1 MFDYLII
8 LSVLIATVV
17 VVLLFLY
24 LFLRT
29 RSVPQVNKMINEI
42 QIDDLLHRQ
51 PIQISDSNI
60 FEQVSGKR
68 ILITGAAGSIG
79 SEIARQLA
87 KYHPSMVIL
96 CDQGESS
103 LYDVQLDMEEQY
115 RDVSIVTHLVSI
127 RNVRRLRRIFDLYRP
142 EWVFHAAAYKHVPM
156 MEHDPAE
163 AILTNVLGT
172 VHVADL
178 AVYYK
183 VDKFVMISTDKA
195 VNPTSIMGAS
205 KRIAEI
211 YVQSLNNQQS
221 GVTKFMTTRFG
232 NVMDSNGSVIPRFR
246 KQIKSGGPVTVTHPE
261 ITRYFMTI
269 PEAVQ
274 LVLEAAS
281 IGRGGEVFVFDMGE
295 PVKIS
300 DLAKN
305 MIRLAGL
312 TVDKDIKIVYTGLRP
327 GEKLFEEL
335 LTNKEKMRP
344 THHEK
349 IRIAGVTHYEFEW
362 VKRSIDLLSKSE
374 TLDDRN
380 KLLSAI
386 KSIVPEFGEEVKL
399 YSGKS

>member
-1 MFDYLII
+1 MIT
-8 LSVLIATVV
+8 A
-17 VVLLFLY
+17 VLLY
-24 LFLRT
+24 LLMR
-29 RSVPQVNKMINEI
+29 RRPGAEVRKPLNEI
-42 QIDDLLHRQ
+42 EIDDLLHRD

-87 KYHPSMVIL
+87 RYHPSMVIL
-96 CDQGESS
+96 CDQGESA
-103 LYDVQLDMEEQY
+103 LYDIQLDMEDQF
-115 RDVSIVTHLVSI
+115 RDVSIKTHLVSI
-127 RNVRRLRRIFDLYRP
+127 RNVRRLRKVFDTYRP
-142 EWVFHAAAYKHVPM
+142 QWVFHAAAYKHVPM

-163 AILTNVLGT
+163 AILTNVLGSM
-172 VHVADL
+172 HVADL
-178 AVYYK
+178 SVRFG

-195 VNPTSIMGAS
+195 VNPSSIMGAS

-211 YVQSLNNQQS
+211 YVQSLNNQQAGS
-221 GVTKFMTTRFG
+221 TQFMTTRFG

-246 KQIKSGGPVTVTHPE
+246 KQIKAGGPVTVTHPE

-281 IGRGGEVFVFDMGE
+281 IGKGGEVFVFDMGE

-312 TVDKDIKIVYTGLRP
+312 TVDKDIRIIYTGLRP
-327 GEKLFEEL
+327 GEKLYEEL
-335 LTNKEKMRP
+335 LNDKEKMRP

-349 IRIAGVTHYEFEW
+349 IRIAGVNHYELEW
-362 VKRSIDLLSKSE
+362 IKKNVDELLHPSI
-374 TLDDRN
+374 LDDKTR
-380 KLLSAI
+380 LLLKI
-386 KSIVPEFGEEVKL
+386 KEIVPEFDGQIIL
-399 YSGKS
+399 SDFLD